1 MNTSPLVVY
10 CKIKNV
16 NEGLV
21 GAKAREAVLAELEN
35 IRNALSG

>member
-16 NEGLV
+16 YEGLV
-21 GAKAREAVLAELEN
+21 GAKAREAVEN
-35 IRNALSG
+35 IRNAL